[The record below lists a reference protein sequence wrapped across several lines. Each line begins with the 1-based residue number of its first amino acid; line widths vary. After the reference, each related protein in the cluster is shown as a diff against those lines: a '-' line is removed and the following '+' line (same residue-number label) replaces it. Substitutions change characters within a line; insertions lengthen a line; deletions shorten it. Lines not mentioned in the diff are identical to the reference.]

1 MLSFRK
7 YLLFTAR
14 AIEIPVDFRYNLCQ
28 YVMEEILMKTLP
40 RRKMIR
46 YCLADIAKGLF
57 NGMIGNYLLYFFQ
70 PTVKS
75 GLPILIPQNK
85 LLGFITIMAL
95 LTGLGKIVDAVTDPL
110 VAAMSDK
117 CTHKLGR
124 RMPFLRYA
132 AIPYALSVLLIFYAP
147 FAGGSVGNAIWV
159 GVFLVIYYTSY
170 TFYFIPK
177 NALVPEIIP
186 DAKVRVG
193 YYGIS
198 TAFFMG
204 SSSFMYAATLFVNL
218 LKNAGLSPLWAWR
231 AVFTLFAAIGV
242 TCLLLSATAFR
253 EKEYVSDSVKPTT
266 PFLRS
271 FAQVFRNKNFLVFAA
286 GDLFSGVS
294 MAFFQTAML
303 YYITMLLNV
312 PESQSFLV
320 MLTAIAVALCLFP
333 LIIKISRKYNKK
345 MPLVVASVVFTVVFA
360 FIFFGDKIAAL
371 APGNELLIGLAM
383 GVVVAF
389 PFAAINIL
397 PQSVL
402 SDIIQQDS
410 LESGINREGIF
421 SATKTFIEKCAS
433 ALAMVVV
440 SSVLAIG
447 AGAGESV
454 GLLGVKLT
462 GVFAGVFSLLSLVF
476 FLFYNDKKV
485 IAYIEAHSKKERAQ

>member
-1 MLSFRK
+1 MSK
-7 YLLFTAR
+7 A
-14 AIEIPVDFRYNLCQ
+14 
-28 YVMEEILMKTLP
+28 LP
-40 RRKMIR
+40 KRKMYR

-75 GLPILIPQNK
+75 GLPVLLPENKIL
-85 LLGFITIMAL
+85 GYITIMAL
-95 LTGLGKIVDAVTDPL
+95 ITGLGKIVDAVTDPL
-110 VAAMSDK
+110 VATLSDK
-117 CTHKLGR
+117 CTHKAGR

-132 AIPYALSVLLIFYAP
+132 AIPYALSVLMIFYAP
-147 FAGGSVGNAIWV
+147 FRAGSLANALWV
-159 GVFLVIYYTSY
+159 GFFLISYYTAY
-170 TFYFIPK
+170 TFFFIPR

-231 AVFTLFAAIGV
+231 AVFTLFATIGI
-242 TCLLLSATAFR
+242 TCLLLSAYAFD
-253 EKEYVSDSVKPTT
+253 EKEYVTKNVRPTESL
-266 PFLRS
+266 LRS
-271 FAQVFRNKNFLVFAA
+271 CGQVFRNKNFLCFAA

-320 MLTAIAVALCLFP
+320 MLSAIGVALCLFP
-333 LIIKISRKYNKK
+333 LIIRISRKYNKK
-345 MPLVVASVVFTVVFA
+345 APLIAASVVFTVVFA
-360 FIFFGDKIAAL
+360 FIFFADKIAAL
-371 APGNELLIGLAM
+371 APGYELLVGL
-383 GVVVAF
+383 GLGIVVSF

-397 PQSVL
+397 PQSII

-410 LESGINREGIF
+410 LQSGVNREGIF

-433 ALAMVVV
+433 AMAMVVV

-447 AGAGESV
+447 AGPGESV
-454 GLLGVKLT
+454 GLMGVKLT
-462 GVFAGVFSLLSLVF
+462 GVFAGGFSLLSLVF
-476 FLFYNDKKV
+476 FLLYNDKKV
-485 IAYIEAHSKKERAQ
+485 TSYIEAHAGKEAAK

>member
-1 MLSFRK
+1 ML
-7 YLLFTAR
+7 YALLKTVFGG
-14 AIEIPVDFRYNLCQ
+14 IPMTN
-28 YVMEEILMKTLP
+28 TLP
-40 RRKMIR
+40 KSKMLR

-75 GLPILIPQNK
+75 GLPILLPEHK
-85 LLGFITIMAL
+85 FLGFITIMAL
-95 LTGLGKIVDAVTDPL
+95 ITALGRVIDAITDPL
-110 VAAMSDK
+110 VASLSDK
-117 CTHKLGR
+117 CTHPLGR
-124 RMPFLRYA
+124 RMPFMRYA

-147 FAGGSVGNAIWV
+147 FRQGSWANAVWV
-159 GVFLVIYYTSY
+159 CVFLLIYYTAY

-218 LKNAGLSPLWAWR
+218 LKQVGFSPLWAWR
-231 AVFTLFAAIGV
+231 AVFTVFAIIGV
-242 TCLLLSATAFR
+242 TCLLFSATAFR
-253 EKEYVSDSVKPTT
+253 EKDYAKANVRPTESL
-266 PFLRS
+266 LRS
-271 FAQVFRNKNFLVFAA
+271 CGQVLRNKNFLLFAG

-320 MLTAIAVALCLFP
+320 MLSAIGVALCLFP

-345 MPLVVASVVFTVVFA
+345 LPLVAASVVFTFVFA
-360 FIFFGDKIAAL
+360 FIFFADMISGYFV
-371 APGNELLIGLAM
+371 GYELPLGLAL
-383 GVVVAF
+383 GVVVSF
-389 PFAAINIL
+389 PFACINIL
-397 PQSVL
+397 PQSIL

-410 LESGINREGIF
+410 LASGVNREGIF

-433 ALAMVVV
+433 ALAMMVV

-454 GLLGVKLT
+454 GMLGVKLT
-462 GVFAGVFSLLSLVF
+462 GIFAGVFSLLSLVF
-476 FLFYNDKKV
+476 FMLYNDKKV
-485 IAYIEAHSKKERAQ
+485 TAYIEEHR

>member
-1 MLSFRK
+1 M
-7 YLLFTAR
+7 
-14 AIEIPVDFRYNLCQ
+14 V
-28 YVMEEILMKTLP
+28 KTLP
-40 RRKMIR
+40 KRKMYR

-75 GLPILIPQNK
+75 GLPQLLPQNK
-85 LLGFITIMAL
+85 LLGYITIMAL
-95 LTGLGKIVDAVTDPL
+95 ITALGKIVDAVTDPL
-110 VAAMSDK
+110 VASLSDK
-117 CTHKLGR
+117 CTHKAGR
-124 RMPFLRYA
+124 RIPFLRGA

-147 FAGGSVGNAIWV
+147 FPAGSVANAFWV
-159 GVFLVIYYTSY
+159 GFFLITYYTAY
-170 TFYFIPK
+170 TFFFIPR

-218 LKNAGLSPLWAWR
+218 LKNAGFSPLWAWR

-242 TCLLLSATAFR
+242 TCLLLSAYAFEEKDYVTAN
-253 EKEYVSDSVKPTT
+253 VKPKESL
-266 PFLRS
+266 LRS
-271 FAQVFRNKNFLVFAA
+271 CGQVFKNKNFLCFAA

-320 MLTAIAVALCLFP
+320 MLSAIGVALCLFP

-345 MPLVVASVVFTVVFA
+345 APLIAASVVFTIVFA

-371 APGNELLIGLAM
+371 APGHELLVGLAL
-383 GVVVAF
+383 GVVVSF

-397 PQSVL
+397 PQSII

-410 LESGINREGIF
+410 LQSGVNREGIF

-433 ALAMVVV
+433 ALAMMVV

-447 AGAGESV
+447 AAEGEAV

-462 GVFAGVFSLLSLVF
+462 GVFAGGFSLLSLIF

-485 IAYIEAHSKKERAQ
+485 TDYIEVHTGKGQTK

>member
-1 MLSFRK
+1 MR
-7 YLLFTAR
+7 
-14 AIEIPVDFRYNLCQ
+14 
-28 YVMEEILMKTLP
+28 TLP
-40 RRKMIR
+40 NGKMLR

-75 GLPILIPQNK
+75 GLPQLLPQNK
-85 LLGFITIMAL
+85 ILGFITVMAL
-95 LTGLGKIVDAVTDPL
+95 ITGLGKVVDAITDPL
-110 VAAMSDK
+110 VASMSDK
-117 CTHKLGR
+117 CTHKAGR
-124 RMPFLRYA
+124 RMPFMRYA

-147 FAGGSVGNAIWV
+147 FQNGSIFNAIWV
-159 GVFLVIYYTSY
+159 GIFLLAYYTAY
-170 TFYFIPK
+170 TFYFVPR

-204 SSSFMYAATLFVNL
+204 SSSFMYAATAFVNI
-218 LKNAGLSPLWAWR
+218 LKNLGLDALWAWR
-231 AVFTLFAAIGV
+231 AIFTLFAAIGM
-242 TCLLLSATAFR
+242 TCLLLSAYAFD
-253 EKEYVSDSVKPTT
+253 ENEYVSKNTKPKES
-266 PFLRS
+266 LLKS
-271 FAQVFRNKNFLVFAA
+271 FGLVFKNKNFIIFGL

-320 MLTAIAVALCLFP
+320 MLSAIGVAICLFP
-333 LIIKISRKYNKK
+333 FIIKFSRKYNKK
-345 MPLVVASVVFTVVFA
+345 ALLVAASIVFTIVFA

-371 APGNELLIGLAM
+371 APGNELFIGLAL
-383 GVVVAF
+383 GVVVSF

-397 PQSVL
+397 PQSIM
-402 SDIIQQDS
+402 SDIIQEDC
-410 LESGINREGIF
+410 LKNNVNREGIF
-421 SATKTFIEKCAS
+421 SATKTFIEKVAS
-433 ALAMVVV
+433 AVAMVIV

-447 AGAGESV
+447 ALSGESV

-462 GVFAGVFSLLSLVF
+462 GVFAGVFSLLSLVMF
-476 FLFYNDKKV
+476 IFYNDKQV
-485 IAYIEAHSKKERAQ
+485 TDYIEAHRGDKA